1 MKPSARAAALA
12 FVALL
17 GIAAG
22 GAAAQVTAP
31 AAVPTTAATLVG
43 KELLG
48 ALRGGGYILY
58 FRHTAT
64 DFGENDTQMTSYE
77 DCTKQRNLTDP
88 GRADARAI
96 GAALRDLGI
105 PVGRVLASPYCRTLE
120 TGRLIFGR
128 AESSLAVRGGPADDS
143 GDRYAELRT
152 LLSTPLPRGTNL
164 AIASH
169 GNPYRA
175 VVGGAYLAEGEAAI
189 VAPRGKDGYAVVAR
203 VTKDEWRT
211 LAPRSP

>member
-1 MKPSARAAALA
+1 MRLRARAAALA
-12 FVALL
+12 FAELA
-17 GIAAG
+17 GIAVGVAT
-22 GAAAQVTAP
+22 AQVAVP
-31 AAVPTTAATLVG
+31 AAVPAAAATLGG
-43 KELLG
+43 KELLA

-64 DFGENDTQMTSYE
+64 DFGESDAQMTSYE
-77 DCTKQRNLTDP
+77 DCARQRNLTDA

-105 PVGRVLASPYCRTLE
+105 PVARVLASPDCRTLE
-120 TGRLIFGR
+120 TGKLIFGR
-128 AESSLAVRGGPADDS
+128 AETSLAVRGGPADDA
-143 GDRYAELRT
+143 GDRYAELRA
-152 LLSTPLPRGTNL
+152 LLATPLPRGTNI

-175 VVGGAYLAEGEAAI
+175 VVGGPYLAEGEAAI

-203 VTKDEWRT
+203 VTKDEWKG
-211 LAPRSP
+211 LATRGP